1 MKRAL
6 ILVEGQTE
14 ESFVKA
20 VLQEHF
26 WSLGLDLS
34 PTLLVTKQVKN
45 GPDFKGG
52 ITTFSNFERDMKRL
66 LGTSGGALVTM
77 MLDYDGLPPDFP
89 GMNER
94 PVRDPI
100 MRVTFVEQAIHFHF
114 NNRSDFIPY
123 LSLHEF
129 EALIFASPEELPSM
143 IGDAAKQTKFAAI
156 RNAHNTPEDIDET
169 DWPSYRIKALFPT
182 YRKNLHGPTVAKRIG
197 LQKLREECPHFNQWL
212 IRLESFAGN

>member
-14 ESFVKA
+14 ERFVKD

-26 WSLGLDLS
+26 WNLGLDLS
-34 PTLLVTKQVKN
+34 PTVLVTKQVKS

-52 ITTFSNFERDMKRL
+52 VTNFHNFERDMKRL
-66 LGTSGGALVTM
+66 LGNNGNALVTM

-89 GMNER
+89 GMDKR
-94 PVRDPI
+94 PAGDPVK
-100 MRVTFVEQAIHFHF
+100 RVTVVEQAIHSHF
-114 NNRSDFIPY
+114 NRRLNFIPY

-129 EALIFASPEELPSM
+129 EALVFASPDELPKM
-143 IGDAAKQTKFAAI
+143 ITESSKQDKFMAI
-156 RNAHNTPEDIDET
+156 REAFNTPEDIDET
-169 DWPSYRIKALFPT
+169 DWPSKRIEALFPA

-197 LQKLREECPHFNQWL
+197 LTKLREECPHFNRWL
-212 IRLESFAGN
+212 ERLESFARN